1 MARNGSS
8 PRGDALS
15 PKSKPPWATVFHG
28 SSHDELMDRI
38 ITLVRSARTKSN
50 LMAESSASPS
60 HSKKADEVQ
69 FWKSAFQKYDLDGS
83 GALSFDEIAHLVRE
97 DLHLGERVI
106 SDVELR
112 DFFHH
117 IDLNGDH
124 SIDWNEWLDFVSQ
137 GKLKDLRPLEQ
148 VLEEVGKAV
157 RLALRRKGWQ
167 PAEVEDYV
175 RSIPEFSWMS
185 SSSDAVVDLELFKR
199 IMRKGLGITRHD
211 CPDDDIKRTFGSLAA
226 GSYVPVR
233 EVADFFQVTCMAKMN
248 KEIGFGTTYP
258 GLIGG
263 MTGKLPFRSPR
274 NRPGTFPSGGTVSG
288 PTTIPFCL
296 NGRNLPPSGRLAM
309 GLTPVSRM
317 RRRLRPVISCPDLVS
332 HEADDMKLSQT
343 ALDALA
349 AAAAAEQAATGAE
362 DDDSDLRSPA
372 PPPRGAMSPTSPT
385 GRGRRSKPLFAE
397 ALNEQVSSMSA
408 PVSPSSPTSPSA
420 LGKKD
425 SQRPVEPQS
434 PLEMAL
440 AAAKSVQSDVLAD
453 PFAAFKAS
461 ASGLPSE
468 SASPTANRP
477 RSPNGQSSETK
488 RTTLAN
494 DGSYRVIVGKDALNR
509 VEQRLLEAG
518 VDVRGGYHRT
528 RHLR

>member
-1 MARNGSS
+1 
-8 PRGDALS
+8 
-15 PKSKPPWATVFHG
+15 
-28 SSHDELMDRI
+28 
-38 ITLVRSARTKSN
+38 
-50 LMAESSASPS
+50 MAESSASPS
-60 HSKKADEVQ
+60 QGKKAEEVQ

-83 GALSFDEIAHLVRE
+83 GALSFDEITHLVRE
-97 DLHLGERVI
+97 DLHLCERAI
-106 SDVELR
+106 SNVELR
-112 DFFHH
+112 DFFQH
-117 IDLNGDH
+117 IDLNGDNT
-124 SIDWNEWLDFVSQ
+124 IDWNEWLEFVSQ
-137 GKLKDLRPLEQ
+137 GKLKDSRPLEQ

-157 RLALRRKGWQ
+157 RLALRRNGLL
-167 PAEVEDYV
+167 PAEVEDHV
-175 RSIPEFSWMS
+175 RNIPEFSWMS
-185 SSSDAVVDLELFKR
+185 SNSDAVVDLELFKR

-211 CPDDDIKRTFGSLAA
+211 CTDDDIKRTFGSLAA
-226 GSYVPVR
+226 GSHLPVR
-233 EVADFFQVTCMAKMN
+233 EVSDFFQITCMAKTN

-263 MTGKLPFRSPR
+263 MSGKLPVRSPR
-274 NRPGTFPSGGTVSG
+274 NRPGTFPFGGTVSG
-288 PTTIPFCL
+288 PTTVPFCL
-296 NGRNLPPSGRLAM
+296 NGRNLPPSGRLAV
-309 GLTPVSRM
+309 GLTPASRM
-317 RRRLRPVISCPDLVS
+317 RRRLRPVISCPDLMS

-349 AAAAAEQAATGAE
+349 AAAAAEQAATSAE
-362 DDDSDLRSPA
+362 DDDSNHLA
-372 PPPRGAMSPTSPT
+372 PPQIRGATSPTS
-385 GRGRRSKPLFAE
+385 RGRRSKPLFAE

-425 SQRPVEPQS
+425 SKRLSVSPQS

-440 AAAKSVQSDVLAD
+440 AAAKSVQHDVLAD

-468 SASPTANRP
+468 SASPTNRP
-477 RSPNGQSSETK
+477 RSPQNGQSSEPK
-488 RTTLAN
+488 RTTLVS

-528 RHLR
+528 RHLK